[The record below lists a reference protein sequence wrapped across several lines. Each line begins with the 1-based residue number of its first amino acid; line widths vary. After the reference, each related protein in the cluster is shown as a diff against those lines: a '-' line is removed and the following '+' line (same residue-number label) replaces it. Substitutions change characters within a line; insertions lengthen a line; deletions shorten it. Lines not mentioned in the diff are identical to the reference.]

1 MELKTL
7 TIKEGILR
15 ALDGEDVIIMIPS
28 QLMEHSVED
37 LRVLGRNGAFCVR
50 AADLKPKAD
59 PEPHPYN
66 DGGLYTM
73 QAGVVETVTEEPE
86 PEKPKKP
93 KVDTGKIKALADAGW
108 SVQKIAGE
116 MGLSGPTIRR
126 YLKEGLG
133 E

>member
-1 MELKTL
+1 MELRTL

-28 QLMEHSVED
+28 QLMEHSVKD

-50 AADLKPKAD
+50 HEELEPKKAL
-59 PEPHPYN
+59 EPHTDN
-66 DGGLYTM
+66 DFSLD
-73 QAGVVETVTEEPE
+73 VVHDEEPDLE

-93 KVDTGKIKALADAGW
+93 KVDMWKIKALADAGW
-108 SVQKIAGE
+108 SVQKIAGK

>member
-1 MELKTL
+1 MELKIL
-7 TIKEGILR
+7 TIKEGMLR
-15 ALDGEDVIIMIPS
+15 MLDGEEIT
-28 QLMEHSVED
+28 LMTPVNLSNTFVDELKEAQD
-37 LRVLGRNGAFCVR
+37 NGGFCVR
-50 AADLKPKAD
+50 TADLRPKED
-59 PEPHPYN
+59 PEPHPDN

-73 QAGVVETVTEEPE
+73 QNDIVETVPEE
-86 PEKPKKP
+86 PEKPKKA

>member
-1 MELKTL
+1 MEIKTL
-7 TIKEGILR
+7 TVKEGLLR
-15 ALDGEDVIIMIPS
+15 MLDGEDII
-28 QLMEHSVED
+28 LMTPTD
-37 LRVLGRNGAFCVR
+37 LRTTFVDELKEAQDNGAFCVR

-59 PEPHPYN
+59 QEPHPDN

-73 QAGVVETVTEEPE
+73 QAGVVETVPEE

-93 KVDTGKIKALADAGW
+93 KVDMGKIKALADAGW

-126 YLKEGLG
+126 YLKEIGA
-133 E
+133 